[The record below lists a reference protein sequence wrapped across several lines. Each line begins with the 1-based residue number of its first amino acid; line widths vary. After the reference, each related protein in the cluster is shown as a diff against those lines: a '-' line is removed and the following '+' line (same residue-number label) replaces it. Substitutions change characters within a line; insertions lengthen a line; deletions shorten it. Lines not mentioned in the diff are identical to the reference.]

1 MNNKQSLITADLET
15 QVSKNTVQILYKIGT
30 GSEGN
35 LMPLYIFE
43 RLCGHWSI
51 EQLKR
56 SIKKQHK
63 TENIQWDENQTIGHV
78 YSCYQI
84 QKF

>member
-1 MNNKQSLITADLET
+1 M
-15 QVSKNTVQILYKIGT
+15 QVSENTVKILYKIDT

-35 LMPLYIFE
+35 LMPLYIFK
-43 RLCGHWSI
+43 RLCEHWSI

-63 TENIQWDENQTIGHV
+63 TENIQWDTKRTIGHV
-78 YSCYQI
+78 YGHYQI